1 MAHDLSLSDFD
12 LPTQDELDGTAATS
26 TPGGSARLKL
36 EEERLLES
44 LLSSPGMSL
53 LLPLSPD
60 LLEDLLLHTPN
71 LSKLTTQVTPGC
83 AAKAWGVS
91 ERCAG
96 RVASGGQLESQW

>member
-1 MAHDLSLSDFD
+1 MVHDLSLSDFE
-12 LPTQDELDGTAATS
+12 LPTPDELDGTAASS
-26 TPGGSARLKL
+26 TAGGHTGGSARLHL

-44 LLSSPGMSL
+44 LLSSPGMSP

-71 LSKLTTQVTPGC
+71 LSKLTTQVAPGR
-83 AAKAWGVS
+83 AATAWGVS

-96 RVASGGQLESQW
+96 RVAAGLA

>member
-1 MAHDLSLSDFD
+1 MN
-12 LPTQDELDGTAATS
+12 
-26 TPGGSARLKL
+26 
-36 EEERLLES
+36 
-44 LLSSPGMSL
+44 
-53 LLPLSPD
+53 PD
-60 LLEDLLLHTPN
+60 LLEQHLEDLLHTPN